1 MPSLSRVTLAS
12 PRKPPSAGSA
22 PRSQRAT
29 GPISVRQV
37 SGQASHRPLA
47 QDPHISDAATLAGG
61 RLLPLTT
68 RCVSPQQSS
77 RKESAGN
84 SCRHPQG
91 CPTNPTAGD
100 LGRFIAE
107 PGPRPSDLPGA
118 WRTFLSVLSTT
129 VPWAPAEGKHHRMTI
144 PKFRHVNFHLHLQK
158 PKQQQEKPMHR
169 GSNRNQRKQL

>member
-1 MPSLSRVTLAS
+1 MGRGTACLPCPGS
-12 PRKPPSAGSA
+12 PWPHLRSHQVSAGSA

-37 SGQASHRPLA
+37 SGQALHRPLA
-47 QDPHISDAATLAGG
+47 QDPHISDTATLAGG

-100 LGRFIAE
+100 LGRFMAE
-107 PGPRPSDLPGA
+107 PGPCPSDLPGA
-118 WRTFLSVLSTT
+118 WSTFLSVLSTS
-129 VPWAPAEGKHHRMTI
+129 VPWAPAG
-144 PKFRHVNFHLHLQK
+144 
-158 PKQQQEKPMHR
+158 
-169 GSNRNQRKQL
+169 QRASTTE